1 MVQRNVSWNEESTD
15 VANFIVVLF
24 KEIVKVTTIF
34 NNHYVVGQSPSC
46 IWVSVNTW
54 TAACQAFLSLTIF
67 RSLPKFMSMALMMPS
82 SLLILWCLLLLL
94 SIFPSFRDF
103 SNELAVCI
111 RWPKYLSLSFTSVLQ
126 MSFQDCFPLRLT
138 SLIALLSKGSRS
150 LLQQHSSRKSIL
162 WHSTFFMVQLLQ
174 PYVTTGKTIALTIR
188 TFVGRLMS
196 LLFPTL
202 SRFVVSFLSRSNRLP
217 ISWLQS
223 SHHQQWF

>member
-138 SLIALLSKGSRS
+138 SLIALLSKGLSGVFSSNTVQENRFFGTLPS
-150 LLQQHSSRKSIL
+150 LWSSSYNPTWPL
-162 WHSTFFMVQLLQ
+162 
-174 PYVTTGKTIALTIR
+174 GK
-188 TFVGRLMS
+188 
-196 LLFPTL
+196 
-202 SRFVVSFLSRSNRLP
+202 
-217 ISWLQS
+217 Q
-223 SHHQQWF
+223 